1 MELPFF
7 QLVHNP
13 FSTTPTADRL
23 FRSRGQ
29 QRVLQDII
37 YGIESRRGITAV
49 LGARGMGKTTLVRTY
64 IERRAQKDTQVLMI
78 SGMQCS
84 FETIVEQVCQ
94 LCDVP
99 FIASDTDTTL
109 SQLRAALTREYKAGR
124 RIVIIID
131 EAESI
136 PLPVLESILVLAD
149 MTVATGS
156 LLQIILLADPAF
168 ERRLKQAGSPWLNQ
182 RIAVR
187 LTILPF
193 TPRESLAYLQYRIAS
208 AALSDEPLF
217 TRAALRRI
225 VRYAKGNPGLL
236 NYVCN
241 ESMGRALRKQQKPID
256 VTTVQVALSRLHGQD
271 DLALWWRW
279 GAVGAASVLLVLG
292 LYFGASTF
300 GDFWPRARTAAVADK
315 PVSSA
320 ALDPRPSDRMRNSL
334 TPSVPALNGSY
345 AGDSEVSSPTPPAA
359 QAAPDTPGA
368 EPAKAR
374 QAEARQGQPPR
385 ERGMSKAL
393 ARAAGVSW
401 RQAKSSSK
409 APTPSTPR
417 ALSGAPSDPIQ
428 PNGATPPPQQ
438 AAPGS
443 EAPPTSV
450 ETPDAITPEAVTSVV
465 CLAPRPVGNRRRD
478 VILVDAAGK
487 VRRRLVS
494 NGALNLAPVLSPD
507 GQVLAYTSYREGAPS
522 IYLRHLMSARDERL
536 TLRDG
541 FALPGSW
548 APNGRYLVLSKSEN
562 GNSDIFLYDRD
573 RRHLRRLTAH
583 EGIDISPS
591 FAPDSERLVFTSNR
605 SGSSQIYLTDVHG
618 REPVRLTSTGDY
630 NTSAVWSPRG
640 DTLAFIGRSADQNID
655 IYTMRADGTDLQRVT
670 QGGSVIEESPSWA
683 PDGQSI
689 MYTRVHNGTRERR
702 IVRVDGTEDRELP
715 GHSSICYSPQWVDL
729 RMN

>member
-7 QLVHNP
+7 QLAHHP
-13 FSTTPTADRL
+13 FSTAPTADQL

-37 YGIESRRGITAV
+37 YGIESRRGVTAV
-49 LGARGMGKTTLVRTY
+49 LGARGMGKTTLIRTY
-64 IERRAQKDTQVLMI
+64 IERRAQKDIQALMI
-78 SGMQCS
+78 SGWQCS

-99 FIASDTDTTL
+99 FIASDTDSTL
-109 SQLRAALTREYKAGR
+109 HQLRAALTREYETGP

-168 ERRLKQAGSPWLNQ
+168 ERRLKHANSPWLNQ
-182 RIAVR
+182 RIEVR
-187 LTILPF
+187 LTILPL
-193 TPRESLAYLQYRIAS
+193 TPRESLAYIQHRIAS
-208 AALSDEPLF
+208 AALSAEPLF

-256 VTTVQVALSRLHGQD
+256 ATIVQAALSGLHRQD
-271 DLALWWRW
+271 QSELLWRW
-279 GAVGAASVLLVLG
+279 GAIGAASVLLVLG

-300 GDFWPRARTAAVADK
+300 GDFWLRVQTAAVADK
-315 PVSSA
+315 PVSSTT
-320 ALDPRPSDRMRNSL
+320 LDPRSADRMPHSL
-334 TPSVPALNGSY
+334 TPSLPDLNGSR
-345 AGDSEVSSPTPPAA
+345 AGDSGISV
-359 QAAPDTPGA
+359 PDTPVADPA
-368 EPAKAR
+368 EAR
-374 QAEARQGQPPR
+374 QPEARQGQPTR
-385 ERGMSKAL
+385 ERGMSKAM

-401 RQAKSSSK
+401 RQAKSSSE

-428 PNGATPPPQQ
+428 PNGATPPPQE
-438 AAPGS
+438 AAPGPETS
-443 EAPPTSV
+443 PASV
-450 ETPDAITPEAVTSVV
+450 ETPDAIPPEAVTSVV
-465 CLAPRPVGNRRRD
+465 CLTPRSVGNRRRD

-494 NGALNLAPVLSPD
+494 DGALNLAPLLSPD
-507 GQVLAYTSYREGAPS
+507 GQVLAYTSYREGGPS

-536 TLRDG
+536 TLREG

-573 RRHLRRLTAH
+573 RRHLRRLTTH
-583 EGIDISPS
+583 DSIDISPS
-591 FAPDSERLVFTSNR
+591 FAPDSARLVFTSNR

-640 DTLAFIGRSADQNID
+640 DTLAFVGRSADQSID
-655 IYTMRADGTDLQRVT
+655 IYTMRADGTERQRVT
-670 QGGSVIEESPSWA
+670 QSGSVIEESPSWA

-689 MYTRVHNGTRERR
+689 MYTQVHNGTRERR